1 MNHLSIWRPSSVAKL
16 VFLCLTCHDPHLVR
30 YGSACTK
37 ASVIDHVLIYG
48 GAKYQET
55 GRGFVIERATLKDIW
70 MCFYFTHFSIG
81 LEMILLLAIYAIVS
95 NVSPTKIRITV
106 MHCVAKREI

>member
-1 MNHLSIWRPSSVAKL
+1 MDWFASIEQSSDACAVHSVA
-16 VFLCLTCHDPHLVR
+16 
-30 YGSACTK
+30 ACTK

-70 MCFYFTHFSIG
+70 MFFYFTHFSIG
-81 LEMILLLAIYAIVS
+81 LEMFILLVIYAMVS
-95 NVSPTKIRITV
+95 QPPCTPGSRTSKILLWLETLSNEIDLTK
-106 MHCVAKREI
+106 